1 MLSILPAKISPTFR
15 FLHPYI
21 SSLANPPR
29 QTVVYTATNTPAFF
43 SALEQ
48 YVLKVLRAGH
58 QSSSLLSFWASITTQ
73 AVDGMLGSARSGR
86 RGIRQQR
93 EEELL
98 LRILPVL
105 NECLTFDDVPE
116 AILGCYMITTVLVT
130 KSNLEDKV
138 LNALM
143 EAVAASLSRETT
155 DGCLVCLAVIAEERK
170 GAKLSKS
177 AAKRIMKLDGLAGK
191 IVALSQDCRIE
202 RLALGCTL
210 AAIERLETLGQSRD
224 IALIE
229 KILES
234 DILDDPQASVV
245 IKSLLLLIERMDNP
259 SVSASEIRNQL
270 SSLIIRLNESPTVGG
285 KLQRVIQEHEIDID
299 TLEMRLKTILRSAN
313 AAALPSIGIEQDEE
327 MADEERTSAPSLNAI
342 LSALPAYTDE
352 PSFLIASKLPVF
364 EDLARALTQTVS
376 LNADLDQ
383 FTALQILKKD
393 EASDS
398 VLFLSFLARVWSST
412 FPALVRSAAL
422 QSATKW
428 LRHSNT
434 TVDLQAL
441 IPYAIC
447 ALSDPSIAVRRSAA
461 EFTLVLGQ
469 SATVSEK
476 TPKHKTWGT
485 SSLYGKETLR
495 IHWLSADES
504 SKLLSSVL
512 IPTLEECVLDADH
525 ITQVVHIALDGSTR
539 SKLPGPKT
547 THAELKSSYRTS
559 IVSFLS
565 SQAVVT
571 PLLAVR
577 LRLLSILS
585 LLGKIASSSR
595 INVVLPAVR
604 HWCSLPEAD
613 IVAQCNAENIE
624 ILQSDKQHLAL
635 ISARDSEG
643 VNLLKSIAAGDVG
656 SGRLAIQNATFER
669 LRAIWPSI
677 KAEVRQSVAA
687 LLLDLALTEPDSVD
701 SLGQSRQADALET
714 LRTIKLPSFVLE
726 SFIESIPNAIHM
738 PDKPPASKRRRTS
751 RSEMARVEFQDPKDI
766 AKALRRLTLVLELV
780 EISKPEDHP
789 QLLRGLFHILDEL
802 QQFKMQSGSSLV
814 YLQSLVIGS
823 LLSIIDK
830 LKASKYSECSWIM
843 KLTEIRK
850 LRSQM

>member
-15 FLHPYI
+15 FLYPYI

-58 QSSSLLSFWASITTQ
+58 QSSSLLSFWASVTTQ
-73 AVDGMLGSARSGR
+73 AVDGMLDSARSGR
-86 RGIRQQR
+86 RGIQQQR

-130 KSNLEDKV
+130 KSSLEDKV
-138 LNALM
+138 LNTLM

-155 DGCLVCLAVIAEERK
+155 DGCLICLAVIAEERK
-170 GAKLSKS
+170 GAKLPKS

-210 AAIERLETLGQSRD
+210 AAIERLETLSQSRD
-224 IALIE
+224 IVLIE

-259 SVSASEIRNQL
+259 SVSAPEIRNQL

-285 KLQRVIQEHEIDID
+285 KLQRVIREHEIDID
-299 TLEMRLKTILRSAN
+299 TLEMRLKTILRSTN
-313 AAALPSIGIEQDEE
+313 AAVLPSVGIEQDEE
-327 MADEERTSAPSLNAI
+327 MADEEQTSAPSLDAI
-342 LSALPAYTDE
+342 LSALPAYMDE
-352 PSFLIASKLPVF
+352 PSFLTASKLPVF
-364 EDLARALTQTVS
+364 EDLAQALTQTVS
-376 LNADLDQ
+376 LNADLDE

-393 EASDS
+393 EASNS

-422 QSATKW
+422 QLATKW
-428 LRHSNT
+428 FRHSNA

-441 IPYAIC
+441 VPYTIC

-461 EFTLVLGQ
+461 EFTLALSQ
-469 SATVSEK
+469 SAAVSEK
-476 TPKHKTWGT
+476 TPKHKAWGM

-495 IHWLSADES
+495 IHWLSADEG

-525 ITQVVHIALDGSTR
+525 ITQVVHTALDGSAR
-539 SKLPGPKT
+539 SKLPGSKT
-547 THAELKSSYRTS
+547 AHAELKSSYRIS

-565 SQAVVT
+565 SHAVVT

-604 HWCSLPEAD
+604 HWCSLPETD
-613 IVAQCNAENIE
+613 IATQCNAENIE

-635 ISARDSEG
+635 ISARDFEG
-643 VNLLKSIAAGDVG
+643 LDLLKGIVAG
-656 SGRLAIQNATFER
+656 SGRLAIQNAAFER
-669 LRAIWPSI
+669 LQAIWPSL

-687 LLLDLALTEPDSVD
+687 LLLDLALAEPDSVD
-701 SLGQSRQADALET
+701 PLGQSRQADALET
-714 LRTIKLPSFVLE
+714 LRNIKLPSFVLE

-780 EISKPEDHP
+780 EISEPEDHP

-830 LKASKYSECSWIM
+830 LKASKFSECSCIM

-850 LRSQM
+850 PRSQM